1 MDYDKISIREEAK
14 KSIDQGAVTE
24 DYGLDPVRACE
35 ILNEALASE
44 VVCVLRYRHH
54 QIIAKSIHSPAV
66 AAEFE
71 EHAKN
76 EEDHVLEIAE
86 RINQL
91 GGEPNLDPAIVT
103 DRAVTE
109 YGNSTSLLGMIR
121 DDLVAERI
129 VISLYRQMI
138 QWFGE
143 RDPTTRRMLEEILA
157 DEEDHAAEL
166 ADLLH
171 LEQISQQ
178 NRTEVA

>member
-1 MDYDKISIREEAK
+1 MDYDKIAIREEAK
-14 KSIDQGAVTE
+14 KSIDQGAVTG

-54 QIIAKSIHSPAV
+54 QIIAKSIHSPGV

-76 EEDHVLEIAE
+76 EEEHVLMIAE

-91 GGEPNLDPAIVT
+91 GGEPNLDPAFAA
-103 DRAVTE
+103 DRSITE

-129 VISLYRQMI
+129 VISLYRQMV
-138 QWFGE
+138 QWFGD
-143 RDPTTRRMLEEILA
+143 RDSTTRRMIEKILA
-157 DEEDHAAEL
+157 DEEDHASEL

-178 NRTEVA
+178 NRVEVA